1 MADPHGQRVAW
12 SLRREKGGKH
22 CSVGFM
28 KNLLLGLFALALVT
42 GATAMIVGP
51 MPASTVALVTVQ
63 KSPTLPHWRA
73 P

>member
-1 MADPHGQRVAW
+1 
-12 SLRREKGGKH
+12 
-22 CSVGFM
+22 M